1 VTRWLIGIG
10 VLLVLGCDG
19 VGRALVGEELGGVD
33 DDLGCQRTSC
43 EEQPLPISPRVPAS
57 EPLGIGFCPLQ
68 SDRTQCDLADGPRT
82 RSGDAAVSPCGE
94 PQLLTEGASEALRRL
109 DCVQLSLQRTAE
121 EGAGVL
127 RISDARWRG
136 LTLVIESEDA
146 FVLEL
151 ERVVLEQVRVALRG
165 PVTLRL
171 IDSAEVSELMVTTDD
186 RAAALEV
193 RESRVRGLWLG
204 SSELPFAG
212 TFDAQRS
219 TIATLTASVRVASFE
234 SVLLDDVRASAER
247 LELSDAT
254 GRRMLLAADQIIVNV
269 SSLSEL
275 EIERCG
281 RLAAYQ
287 TWMTSVRIPACSD
300 DATRLYGGTMRRG
313 AIEGPIVADRA
324 SFDRTRFGV
333 RDATELQLWDASL
346 KNSSLCAG
354 TGRVTLGGDTSA
366 LCVFCKEDDDSPVP
380 VQACRHPE
388 SAPILLKTC
397 QELVDAPVCELAPQ
411 RMRPPLD

>member
-1 VTRWLIGIG
+1 VTRWLIVIG
-10 VLLVLGCDG
+10 VLMVLGCDG
-19 VGRALVGEELGGVD
+19 VGRALVGEELAGVD
-33 DDLGCQRTSC
+33 DDLACQRPSC
-43 EEQPLPISPRVPAS
+43 QEQPLPIAPRVRDS
-57 EPLGIGFCPLQ
+57 EPLGVALCAQRPDSTLC
-68 SDRTQCDLADGPRT
+68 DRADDPRT
-82 RSGDAAVSPCGE
+82 GAEEASQSPCGE
-94 PQLLTEGASEALRRL
+94 PRLLDEDSGEALRRL

-121 EGAGVL
+121 AGAGVL

-151 ERVVLEQVRVALRG
+151 ERAVLEQVRVTLRG
-165 PVTLRL
+165 PVTLRV
-171 IDSAEVSELMVTTDD
+171 IDSVEVAELMVTTDD

-193 RESRVRGLWLG
+193 RESRVRALWLG
-204 SSELPFAG
+204 GADLPFAG
-212 TFDAQRS
+212 TLDAQRS
-219 TIATLTASVRVASFE
+219 TIAMLTAFVRAASFE

-247 LELSDAT
+247 LELSDVT
-254 GRRMLLAADQIIVNV
+254 GRRLLLAADQIIVNV

-281 RLAAYQ
+281 RLGAYQ
-287 TWMTSVRIPACSD
+287 TWLTSFRIPACRD

-313 AIEGPIVADRA
+313 AIEGSIVADRA

-346 KNSSLCAG
+346 ENTSLCAG
-354 TGRVTLGGDTSA
+354 TGRVTIGGDTSA

-380 VQACRHPE
+380 VQACLHPE
-388 SAPILLKTC
+388 SAPILLRAC
-397 QELVDAPVCELAPQ
+397 RALVEAPVCEPAPQ